1 MSKATHTTKYLQ
13 GKGGNKMYQAR
24 RELNRRA
31 KLPAFSLAFPEDRIK
46 VLVVPPN
53 GKGELVTKGSQL
65 LTALQKDG
73 EGNYVIRE
81 GWSVFPVIEGCTDIR
96 MREVNEHTLVQRN
109 TESGAVRAAVNVQDL
124 EVLYKDPANLQNI
137 ESKVVK
143 GFDNTDMSVMSVEA
157 FHEML
162 GQFIAQALLSIGEK
176 KAAKALQMS
185 GYAQMRAVTTEA
197 SRTALVAKTD
207 GFEIFGAYFA
217 NPAQVRKGETSYF
230 RFAETSDFK
239 EAFPIMKDLAAR
251 IAPFYERFLSE
262 YNLADFGKVKDG
274 IRTMNADK
282 DAKRVPLNQGG
293 SRKSILMDA
302 IGPMTLDGE
311 VPFINGDGVQGT
323 AKVYRSLKK
332 VPELGNQIIKF
343 AVGPDM
349 VNMVSPEDALITSVV
364 DGVKSVVSAL
374 SIFGADFMMPK
385 NTMDGSGV
393 IDTSMSAFMKK
404 EGVILHEGQGVQGR
418 APGMKGLFIPVP
430 ELLERL
436 GVHAYFGDGAVKLD
450 PVQHLVEGT
459 FQLSILQATRLEI
472 EKESSV
478 ISTQALVA
486 MQTPAEILQE
496 LHAQAE
502 HKLHASLEDGK
513 LALQVLDA
521 QLVDDGEEV
530 SVNPVV
536 SRLQQNPDSL
546 KDGAFRRRY
555 AKLLSKTMEKLA
567 YGAVLAE
574 DVRMRHMITD
584 PYALLVAL
592 EGAFKNGKVVFPRSI
607 PAGCVLAPNHEGGA
621 RTGEAVAARFPM
633 VSYFEPRKVT
643 AIGFEALDADAR
655 AYYEKYMAQ
664 GFFQG
669 LVMFSAHDMITEAM
683 SGADFDGD
691 TCLLIFN
698 DLLVAHMGD
707 YPMFL
712 DYTSKDGGLPEGGCP
727 FSDPVPALSL
737 EQVMGRHMP
746 ACLEGRVEQ
755 VKDAGGY
762 LTWNMR
768 FQEEDVQA
776 HPEAV
781 FFVWQQ
787 MAAAK
792 TLKEAKRAEIGE
804 WSNHTALAQD
814 ILSEVKREA
823 RRLYALA
830 HNGSAEAAAEL
841 NNIELE
847 IVELENLIIWLT
859 NAVRWAIDE
868 AKHGGAFKRELE
880 RELEIFLKPMNVK
893 EFSSFDEFAK
903 RYGRSAIRFFIG
915 R

>member
-1 MSKATHTTKYLQ
+1 ME
-13 GKGGNKMYQAR
+13 KGA
-24 RELNRRA
+24 
-31 KLPAFSLAFPEDRIK
+31 
-46 VLVVPPN
+46 
-53 GKGELVTKGSQL
+53 QL
-65 LTALQKDG
+65 LAALEKDG
-73 EGNYVIRE
+73 EGNYVIRK
-81 GWSVFPVIEGCTDIR
+81 GWAVHPLVRGCTDIR
-96 MREVNEHTLVQRN
+96 MREVEEKTIVQRN
-109 TESGAVRAAVNVQDL
+109 TESGAVRAALQL
-124 EVLYKDPANLQNI
+124 SEFEVLYKDPSNLENI
-137 ESKVVK
+137 ETKLVK
-143 GFDNTDMSVMSVEA
+143 GFDNTDNSVMEVES
-157 FHEML
+157 FHNQL
-162 GQFIAQALLSIGEK
+162 GQGVVQALLFAGEK

-185 GYAQMRAVTTEA
+185 GYAQLRPVTTEA
-197 SRTALVAKTD
+197 ARTVLVRSREGYEL
-207 GFEIFGAYFA
+207 FGAYFA
-217 NPAQVRKGETSYF
+217 NPAQVRKGETAYL
-230 RFAETSDFK
+230 RFAKTADIK
-239 EAFPIMKDLAAR
+239 EAFLLMEDLSVRANAL
-251 IAPFYERFLSE
+251 YERFRSQ
-262 YNLADFGKVKDG
+262 YNLTDFGKVKNG
-274 IRTMNADK
+274 VRTMNADK
-282 DAKRVPLNQGG
+282 DAKRVPLNDGG
-293 SRKSILMDA
+293 SRKSILMDT
-302 IGPMTLDGE
+302 IGPMTLDE
-311 VPFINGDGVQGT
+311 EITFINGDGEKGAV
-323 AKVYRSLKK
+323 KVYRSLKK

-349 VNMVSPEDALITSVV
+349 VNMVNVDDALITKV
-364 DGVKSVVSAL
+364 DGPLKDVVLAT
-374 SIFGADFMMPK
+374 SIFGKDFVMPK
-385 NTMDGSGV
+385 NTMDGSGLLDPC
-393 IDTSMSAFMKK
+393 ISGFMQK
-404 EGVILHEGQGVQGR
+404 EGVILHKGQGVQGR

-459 FQLSILQATRLEI
+459 FQFSVLQATRLEI

-478 ISTQALVA
+478 ISTQALIA
-486 MQTPAEILQE
+486 METPAEILQE
-496 LHAQAE
+496 LHAKAE
-502 HKLHASLEDGK
+502 HKLHASLEDGA
-513 LALQVLDA
+513 LALEVLDA

-555 AKLLSKTMEKLA
+555 AKLLAKTMEKLA
-567 YGAVLAE
+567 HGAVLAE
-574 DVRMRHMITD
+574 NVRMRHMITD

-592 EGAFKNGKVVFPRSI
+592 EGAFKNGKVVFPESI

-643 AIGFEALDADAR
+643 TIGFDALDANAR

-669 LVMFSAHDMITEAM
+669 LVMFSAHDMVTEAM

-737 EQVMGRHMP
+737 EDVMGRHMP
-746 ACLEGRVEQ
+746 ARLEGRVEQ
-755 VKDAGGY
+755 VKDDAGY

-776 HPEAV
+776 HPQEV

-804 WSNHTALAQD
+804 WSNRTTIAQD
-814 ILSEVKREA
+814 ILSEIKAEA
-823 RRLYALA
+823 RRLYFLIGNAD
-830 HNGSAEAAAEL
+830 SPEAMEEIE
-841 NNIELE
+841 NIEQ
-847 IVELENLIIWLT
+847 ELREMRKRIIWLT

-868 AKHGGAFKRELE
+868 AKHGGAFKRELQ
-880 RELEIFLKPMNVK
+880 RELEIFLEPMNVK
-893 EFSSFDEFAK
+893 AFSTFEEFAQ